1 MSHDNDSISPTSAW
15 SLLAPLQNRVHTNFV
30 VLSQDT
36 SPEVLVWNR
45 AEDKRSSETTRHS
58 VQLGF
63 KCVLNPGLV
72 EVQCESYS
80 PGLRLTLS

>member
-36 SPEVLVWNR
+36 SPEVLV
-45 AEDKRSSETTRHS
+45 
-58 VQLGF
+58 
-63 KCVLNPGLV
+63 
-72 EVQCESYS
+72 
-80 PGLRLTLS
+80 